1 MIEFLLPSILAG
13 IGIAIIAGPLGSFVV
28 WRKMAYFGDTLAHA
42 SLMGLALGF
51 LLNVNLYLA
60 LLVCCLA
67 LAVLLVTLQK
77 QQLVATDTLLG
88 ILAHSAL
95 SIGLVSVSFLEN
107 VRVDL
112 MSYLFGGDL
121 LAVSPQD
128 LMFIYAGV
136 VAVSACLYVF
146 WRPLLSSTV
155 SEELAAVEG
164 VNTDLV
170 RLVLMLMVGV
180 VIAVG
185 MKFVGALIM
194 TSLLIIPAATA
205 RKVSSSPEQMALFA
219 SIIGSVAVLMGG
231 LSLSWHFDTPAG
243 PSVVISA
250 TSLFMLSQLIKS
262 KA

>member
-1 MIEFLLPSILAG
+1 MLEFLLPSILAG
-13 IGIAIIAGPLGSFVV
+13 LGIALIAGPLGSFVV

-51 LLNVNLYLA
+51 LFNINLYLA
-60 LLVCCLA
+60 LLICCLM

-77 QQLVATDTLLG
+77 QKLVATDTLLG

-95 SIGLVSVSFLEN
+95 SLGLVAVSFLDN

-112 MSYLFGGDL
+112 MSYLFGDL
-121 LAVSPQD
+121 LAVSPTD
-128 LMFIYAGV
+128 LVFIYAGA
-136 VAVSACLYVF
+136 AVIGLVLAIF
-146 WRPLLSSTV
+146 WRPLLSTTV
-155 SEELAAVEG
+155 NEDLAAVDG
-164 VNTDLV
+164 INIDLM
-170 RLVLMLMVGV
+170 RLILMLLVGI

-205 RKVSSSPEQMALFA
+205 RKFANTPEQMAFLA
-219 SIIGSVAVLMGG
+219 SVIGSIAVFGG
-231 LSLSWHFDTPAG
+231 LSLSWFYDTPAG

-250 TSLFMLSQLIKS
+250 AAMFMLSQMYRTR
-262 KA
+262 A

>member
-1 MIEFLLPSILAG
+1 MLEFLLPSILAG
-13 IGIAIIAGPLGSFVV
+13 LGIALIAGPLGSFVV

-51 LLNVNLYLA
+51 LFNINLYFA
-60 LLVCCLA
+60 LLICCLI

-77 QQLVATDTLLG
+77 QKLVATDTLLG

-95 SIGLVSVSFLEN
+95 SLGLVAVSFLDN

-112 MSYLFGGDL
+112 MSYLFGDL
-121 LAVSPQD
+121 LAVSPTD
-128 LMFIYAGV
+128 LVFIYAGA
-136 VAVSACLYVF
+136 AVIGLVLAIF
-146 WRPLLSSTV
+146 WRPLLSTTV
-155 SEELAAVEG
+155 NEDLAAVDG
-164 VNTDLV
+164 INIDLM
-170 RLVLMLMVGV
+170 RLILMLLVGI

-205 RKVSSSPEQMALFA
+205 RKFANTPEQMAFLA
-219 SIIGSVAVLMGG
+219 SVIGSIAVFGG
-231 LSLSWHFDTPAG
+231 LSLSWFYDTPAG

-250 TSLFMLSQLIKS
+250 AAMFMLSQMYRTRT
-262 KA
+262 

>member
-1 MIEFLLPSILAG
+1 MLEFLLPSILAG
-13 IGIAIIAGPLGSFVV
+13 LGIALIAGPLGSFVV

-51 LLNVNLYLA
+51 LFNINLYFA
-60 LLVCCLA
+60 LLICCLM

-77 QQLVATDTLLG
+77 QKLVATDTLLG

-95 SIGLVSVSFLEN
+95 SLGLVAVSFLDN

-112 MSYLFGGDL
+112 MSYLFGDL
-121 LAVSPQD
+121 LAVSPTD
-128 LMFIYAGV
+128 LMFIYAGA
-136 VAVSACLYVF
+136 AVIGLVLTIF
-146 WRPLLSSTV
+146 WRPLLSTTV
-155 SEELAAVEG
+155 NEDLAAVDG
-164 VNTDLV
+164 INIDLM
-170 RLVLMLMVGV
+170 RLILMLLVGI

-205 RKVSSSPEQMALFA
+205 RKFSSTPEQMALLA
-219 SIIGSVAVLMGG
+219 SIIGSIAVCGG
-231 LSLSWHFDTPAG
+231 LSLSWFYDTPAG

-250 TSLFMLSQLIKS
+250 AAMFMLSQVVKTR
-262 KA
+262 A